1 MLNKLI
7 MKKTVTHVLAAACML
22 ILLQSCTEKKM
33 SEANQKRID
42 SLQYLVT
49 QLSAD
54 ALEVDTHLTTFDTL
68 DYTVFTHQQWNR
80 LHESHAHDVKVNW
93 PDGHFTSG
101 IEKHIED
108 LKAMF
113 VYAPNTSIKQHP
125 FRFGKDNITCVTGI
139 MTGTFPKP
147 MPIAN
152 GKFIPPTNK
161 SFSIPMC
168 TVGIWS
174 NGVMIEEYLYW
185 DNQAYMNQIGLGR
198 LQFKQKQL

>member
-1 MLNKLI
+1 MNKNITSFFTL
-7 MKKTVTHVLAAACML
+7 VF
-22 ILLQSCTEKKM
+22 ILVFLQSCTEKKV
-33 SEANQKRID
+33 SDTNQKRID

-68 DYTVFTHQQWNR
+68 DYTVFTRQQWNR

-101 IEKHIED
+101 IEKHIQD

-139 MTGTFPKP
+139 MTGTFSKP
-147 MPIAN
+147 MPVAN

-185 DNQAYMNQIGLGR
+185 DNQAYMNQIGLG
-198 LQFKQKQL
+198 K

>member
-1 MLNKLI
+1 
-7 MKKTVTHVLAAACML
+7 MKKTSPL
-22 ILLQSCTEKKM
+22 ILILVLLAFFLNSCTEKKVNDF
-33 SEANQKRID
+33 SQKKID
-42 SLQYLVT
+42 SLQNLVT
-49 QLSAD
+49 QLTAD
-54 ALEVDTHLTTFDTL
+54 ESEVDTHLSTFDTL
-68 DYTVFTHQQWNR
+68 DFVVFTNQQWGR

-93 PDGHFTSG
+93 SDGHFTAG

-125 FRFGKDNITCVTGI
+125 FRFGQDNITCVTGI
-139 MTGTFPKP
+139 MTGTFSMP
-147 MPIAN
+147 MPIGN
-152 GKFIPPTNK
+152 GKFIPPTHK

-185 DNQAYMNQIGLGR
+185 DNQAYRNQIGLG
-198 LQFKQKQL
+198 KQ